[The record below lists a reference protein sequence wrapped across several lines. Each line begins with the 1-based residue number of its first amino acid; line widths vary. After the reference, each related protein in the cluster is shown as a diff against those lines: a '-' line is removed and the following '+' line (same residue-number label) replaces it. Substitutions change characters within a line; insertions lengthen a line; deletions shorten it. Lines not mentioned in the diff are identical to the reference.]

1 MIRKR
6 NSRRSKKEV
15 IIVTGSAGRIGA
27 SLIKKLGSKYDIIGF
42 ELLKALYASA
52 NEELVPVDVSSEESV
67 QAAFKHIKDFYG
79 DRIASVVHLAAYYS
93 FKDQHYKKYKK
104 ITVEGTK
111 HLLDALQDFHVD
123 QFIFSSTMLVHKP
136 NDPNGKR
143 ITERSPKV
151 GRWAYP
157 RSKIETEEV
166 IHKHR
171 GKIRTCILR
180 ISGVYDDLCHSI
192 PISNQIQRIYEG
204 QLESHLFPGDTS
216 HGASFMHM
224 DDLVDAII
232 KCIERRKKLPEE
244 TVMLLGEEETLSTDE
259 MQKEI
264 SQIIKDKSIFT
275 WRIPKFVAWIGAW
288 FMCHNPFGKNQFIR
302 PWMIRLAD
310 DNYTLDISRAKKLLK
325 WEPKHNLRDDLETMI
340 KNLQK
345 NPLAWYHINGLTPPK
360 HLEKQWKRKKR
371 SKEKS
376 HKKAA

>member
-1 MIRKR
+1 MIRKKR
-6 NSRRSKKEV
+6 SSHSKKGV
-15 IIVTGSAGRIGA
+15 IVVTGSAGRIGA
-27 SLIKKLGSKYDIIGF
+27 ALVKKLGPDYDIIGF
-42 ELLKALYASA
+42 ELMNALYASA

-67 QAAFKHIKDFYG
+67 KAAFKHIKAFYG
-79 DRIASVVHLAAYYS
+79 NRIISVVHLAAYYS
-93 FKDQHYKKYKK
+93 FKDQNYKKYKK

-111 HLLDALQDFHVD
+111 HLLDALQEFHVD

-136 NDPNGKR
+136 NEPDGKP
-143 ITERSPKV
+143 ITEKSPKA

-166 IHKHR
+166 IKKHR
-171 GKIRTCILR
+171 GKIPTCVLR

-204 QLESHLFPGDTS
+204 QLESHLFPGNTS
-216 HGASFMHM
+216 HGSSFMHM

-244 TVMLLGEEETLSTDE
+244 TVMLLGEERTLSTDE

-264 SQIIKDKSIFT
+264 SYIIKKKSMFT
-275 WRIPKFVAWIGAW
+275 WRIPKFIAWIGSW
-288 FMCHNPFGKNQFIR
+288 ILCHNPFGKNQFIR

-325 WEPKHNLRDDLETMI
+325 WEPKHNLKDDLEIMI
-340 KNLQK
+340 KNLKK
-345 NPLAWYHINGLTPPK
+345 NPLVWYHANGLTPPK
-360 HLEKQWKRKKR
+360 HLEKKWKRKSHAKDR
-371 SKEKS
+371 S